1 MGVLRKRGKE
11 VSAPGTFTVVNDAS
25 LCLAIAATT
34 HTLVYV
40 APGIS
45 KPVVDAI
52 GKAHSAKPHLL
63 ATVIVDLDPEVYR
76 LGYGTEEG
84 LRALQALA
92 AQQHLELRQQ
102 PGLRVGLL
110 VTDQQTLVYS
120 PTPLLIEAGST
131 TEEKPNA
138 VVITRGCDSTASL
151 LRACGAVGSPDQA
164 TPAPQ
169 DAEIGRAPATPQQ
182 VDQSLNEL
190 KEVPPKK
197 FDVARIERVYES
209 KIQFVELELTGYK
222 LSAKRVNIPNDLL
235 VGEDEA
241 FHERLRNSFLLLQGE
256 QTIKVEVPELDPETR
271 EPKKDGGGHEV
282 KKQWSEADLEKQ
294 RKALYKDFLINVP
307 RFGQVI
313 MRRHRQKFDS
323 RVALLR
329 AQIVAFNKAVQA
341 ALQQKLEGAV
351 DALALMLLPRIKAQ
365 IPQRYDRMLVANN
378 PSDEDLLSILKHD
391 LADSFGSSTEVF
403 KPDLRCVFKDVT
415 YESIS
420 DKNFRDALAKALR
433 DTGGD
438 RLVAQLF
445 SEHDAAPES
454 DAPNT
459 K

>member
-1 MGVLRKRGKE
+1 M
-11 VSAPGTFTVVNDAS
+11 SAPSTFTVVNDAA
-25 LCLAIAATT
+25 LCAAIAATSQ
-34 HTLVYV
+34 TLVYV

-45 KPVVDAI
+45 KPVVEAI
-52 GKAHSAKPHLL
+52 GDAHRAKPHLL

-92 AQQHLELRQQ
+92 ALQHLELRQQ

-131 TEEKPNA
+131 SEEKPNA
-138 VVITRGCDSTASL
+138 VVITRGADSTASL
-151 LRACGAVGSPDQA
+151 LRACGAVGSTDQT

-256 QTIKVEVPELDPETR
+256 QTIKVEVPELDPESR
-271 EPKKDGGGHEV
+271 EPKKDKAGQEV

-313 MRRHRQKFDS
+313 MRRHRQKFDG

-329 AQIVAFNKAVQA
+329 AKIVAFNTAVQA

-365 IPQRYDRMLVANN
+365 IPQRYDRMLVTNH
-378 PSDEDLLSILKHD
+378 PSDEDLLAILKHD

-420 DKNFRDALAKALR
+420 DNHFRDALAKALR

-445 SEHDAAPES
+445 SEHDSAPE
-454 DAPNT
+454 AQGGGPFRAGE
-459 K
+459 

>member
-1 MGVLRKRGKE
+1 
-11 VSAPGTFTVVNDAS
+11 
-25 LCLAIAATT
+25 
-34 HTLVYV
+34 
-40 APGIS
+40 
-45 KPVVDAI
+45 
-52 GKAHSAKPHLL
+52 
-63 ATVIVDLDPEVYR
+63 
-76 LGYGTEEG
+76 
-84 LRALQALA
+84 
-92 AQQHLELRQQ
+92 
-102 PGLRVGLL
+102 
-110 VTDQQTLVYS
+110 
-120 PTPLLIEAGST
+120 
-131 TEEKPNA
+131 
-138 VVITRGCDSTASL
+138 L
-151 LRACGAVGSPDQA
+151 LRACGAVGSTDQA

-256 QTIKVEVPELDPETR
+256 QTIKVEVPELDPESR
-271 EPKKDGGGHEV
+271 EPKKDKAGQEV

-313 MRRHRQKFDS
+313 MRRHRQKFDG

-329 AQIVAFNKAVQA
+329 AQIVAFNTAVQA

-365 IPQRYDRMLVANN
+365 IPQRYDRMLVTNH
-378 PSDEDLLSILKHD
+378 PSDEDLLAILKHD

-420 DKNFRDALAKALR
+420 DNHFRDALAKALR

-445 SEHDAAPES
+445 SEHDSAPE
-454 DAPNT
+454 AGAR

>member
-1 MGVLRKRGKE
+1 MKG
-11 VSAPGTFTVVNDAS
+11 SGTFTVVNDAA
-25 LCLAIAATT
+25 LCAAIGATVQ
-34 HTLVYV
+34 TLVYV

-52 GKAHSAKPHLL
+52 GDAHRAKPNLL

-92 AQQHLELRQQ
+92 ALQHLELRQQ

-131 TEEKPNA
+131 SEEKPNA
-138 VVITRGCDSTASL
+138 VVITRGADSTASL
-151 LRACGAVGSPDQA
+151 LRACGAVGSTDQA

-256 QTIKVEVPELDPETR
+256 QTIKVEVPELDPESR
-271 EPKKDGGGHEV
+271 EPKRDKAGQEV

-313 MRRHRQKFDS
+313 MRRHRQKFDG

-329 AQIVAFNKAVQA
+329 AQIVAFNTAVQA

-365 IPQRYDRMLVANN
+365 IPQRYDRMLVTNH
-378 PSDEDLLSILKHD
+378 PSDEDLLAILKHD

-420 DKNFRDALAKALR
+420 DNHFRDALAKALR

-445 SEHDAAPES
+445 SEHDSAPE
-454 DAPNT
+454 AGAR

>member
-1 MGVLRKRGKE
+1 M
-11 VSAPGTFTVVNDAS
+11 SAPSTFTVVNDAA
-25 LCLAIAATT
+25 LCAAIAATSQ
-34 HTLVYV
+34 TLVYV

-45 KPVVDAI
+45 KLVVDAI
-52 GKAHSAKPHLL
+52 GDAHRAKPHLL

-92 AQQHLELRQQ
+92 ALQHLELRQQ

-110 VTDQQTLVYS
+110 VTDHQTLVYS

-131 TEEKPNA
+131 SEEKPNA
-138 VVITRGCDSTASL
+138 VVITRGSDSTASL
-151 LRACGAVGSPDQA
+151 LRACGAVGSTDQA

-256 QTIKVEVPELDPETR
+256 QTIKVEVPELDPESR
-271 EPKKDGGGHEV
+271 EPKKDKAGQEV

-313 MRRHRQKFDS
+313 MRRHRQKFDG

-329 AQIVAFNKAVQA
+329 AQIVAFNTAVQA

-365 IPQRYDRMLVANN
+365 IPQRYDRMLVTNH
-378 PSDEDLLSILKHD
+378 PSDEDLLAILKHD
-391 LADSFGSSTEVF
+391 LADSFGSGTEVF

-420 DKNFRDALAKALR
+420 DNHFRDALAKALR

-445 SEHDAAPES
+445 SEHDSAPE
-454 DAPNT
+454 ARGGGPLRARE
-459 K
+459 

>member
-1 MGVLRKRGKE
+1 MKG
-11 VSAPGTFTVVNDAS
+11 SGTFTVVNDAA
-25 LCLAIAATT
+25 LCAAIGATVQ
-34 HTLVYV
+34 TLVYV

-52 GKAHSAKPHLL
+52 GDAHRAKPNLL

-92 AQQHLELRQQ
+92 ALQHLELRQQ
-102 PGLRVGLL
+102 PGLRVGH
-110 VTDQQTLVYS
+110 QQTLVYS

-131 TEEKPNA
+131 SEEKPNA
-138 VVITRGCDSTASL
+138 VVITRGADSTASL
-151 LRACGAVGSPDQA
+151 LRACGAVGSTDQA

-256 QTIKVEVPELDPETR
+256 QTIKVEVPELDPESR
-271 EPKKDGGGHEV
+271 EPKRDKAGQEV

-313 MRRHRQKFDS
+313 MRRHRQKFDG

-329 AQIVAFNKAVQA
+329 AQIVAFNTAVQA

-365 IPQRYDRMLVANN
+365 IPQRYDRMLVTNH
-378 PSDEDLLSILKHD
+378 PSDEDLLAILKHD

-420 DKNFRDALAKALR
+420 DNHFRDALAKALR

-445 SEHDAAPES
+445 SEHDSAPE
-454 DAPNT
+454 AGAR